1 MPQPKPDRKLFGG
14 GARRWGD
21 TLAARVVV
29 VLIFLGLV
37 VLGVV
42 SSEFL
47 EALRLIICPQSP
59 LTMLA

>member
-14 GARRWGD
+14 GARRRGD

-29 VLIFLGLV
+29 VLVFLGFV
-37 VLGVV
+37 VLGAI
-42 SSEFL
+42 SPEFL
-47 EALRLIICPQSP
+47 QALRLIICPQSP